1 MCDRIE
7 KMVRTEKNVSGKPFD
22 IVRDIEKA
30 RKTIEEKGGTPRVFY
45 ISRKQYEILSE
56 QLRTSGWLKEG
67 QDGKEYVL
75 GTELMIWDDLI
86 PERK

>member
-1 MCDRIE
+1 
-7 KMVRTEKNVSGKPFD
+7 MVRTEKNVSGKPFD
-22 IVRDIEKA
+22 IGRDIEKA
-30 RKTIEEKGGTPRVFY
+30 RKTFEEKGGTPRVFY

-56 QLRTSGWLKEG
+56 QLRTSGPLKEG

-75 GTELMIWDDLI
+75 GTELRIWDDLI